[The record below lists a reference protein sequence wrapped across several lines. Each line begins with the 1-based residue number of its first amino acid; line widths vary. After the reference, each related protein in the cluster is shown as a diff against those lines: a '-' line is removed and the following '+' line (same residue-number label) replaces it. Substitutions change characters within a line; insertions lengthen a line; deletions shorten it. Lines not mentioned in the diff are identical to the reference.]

1 VPGTALQTCRI
12 TVVLIDCHVLFRSG
26 LRRLL
31 EHHGIVV
38 VGEALSVEAGL
49 RLVARHAP
57 DVVVVDPGMPE
68 LRDLAVIQTI
78 RRMKASAPRTHVL
91 ALSRTTDGH
100 DVVDVVRVGGSC
112 YLLKDAPV
120 ETILAGVRAAAAG
133 EALITPKVATAL
145 VRRLRAGGGGEGPLA
160 SSLLSERE
168 QEVLRLLAA
177 GLDNDGIANELFISR
192 HTVKNHISSILD
204 KLDVTNRVQAAV
216 RAVREALV

>member
-1 VPGTALQTCRI
+1 VPGTALQPRRI
-12 TVVLIDCHVLFRSG
+12 TVVLIDCHALFRLG

-31 EHHGIVV
+31 EHHGIAVLA
-38 VGEALSVEAGL
+38 EAPSVETGM
-49 RLVARHAP
+49 RLVVRHAP

-68 LRDLAVIQTI
+68 LRDLTVVETI

-133 EALITPKVATAL
+133 EALIAPKVATAL
-145 VRRLRAGGGGEGPLA
+145 VRRLRAGGGGEGPPA
-160 SSLLSERE
+160 SSLLSGRE
-168 QEVLRLLAA
+168 QEVLRLMTT
-177 GLDNDGIANELFISR
+177 GMDNDGIASELFISR

-204 KLDVTNRVQAAV
+204 KLEVTNRVQAAV